1 MGRMK
6 RLAGAFVAGV
16 LFSGIALAQPA
27 LRPGD
32 ADPYASK
39 PGAANTY
46 APRAGDPNPYEIKAG
61 TPSSV
66 RHTRDDRRPPAE
78 EKGYGFAR
86 DPHGTHLPYGTNQGT
101 STRRR

>member
-1 MGRMK
+1 MNLRAMV
-6 RLAGAFVAGV
+6 FIAGV
-16 LFSGIALAQPA
+16 VGTGIALAQPA

-39 PGAANTY
+39 AGASNSY

-61 TPSSV
+61 APSSV
-66 RHTRDDRRPPAE
+66 RHTRDDRRPSAE

-86 DPHGTHLPYGTNQGT
+86 DPHGTHLPYGTSQGT